1 MQGRPDIAQQ
11 ALIAIIMMLISSRA
25 LAVPLAPR
33 IVGQL
38 ARLALRMD
46 MPDAAHTLKPNPP
59 ARQSTIILVNILQA
73 LARHIPEVTNP
84 RQFLTENQACILL
97 LPGLPT

>member
-11 ALIAIIMMLISSRA
+11 ALIAIIMMLLKSRA
-25 LAVPLAPR
+25 LAVALAPR

-46 MPDAAHTLKPNPP
+46 TPDAAHTLKPNPP
-59 ARQSTIILVNILQA
+59 ARQSMIILMNILQS

-84 RQFLTENQACILL
+84 RQVLTE
-97 LPGLPT
+97 T